1 MTTGTRAVIVLAA
14 VCALAAPRSAAAYL
28 AYQAPAPARL
38 VGFTNEPMEPEFGKV
53 FELFLQLRLSPDLVT
68 FVPDTLLP
76 AHDAFSAGAGD
87 WATEPG
93 PADSIDVRATYY
105 VMGLA
110 NGGVELPTLELWMR
124 PPRAGERPGARPAS
138 ELGDSLA
145 RGEEIRRLVL
155 ELGGVMIQVPSE
167 MQGQEAAIDPR
178 PPADVLGG
186 EWSPWAIGAIAVGVL
201 GIGTLAWLLLAGRF
215 GGPGHLPLLSVS
227 PREEALG
234 ELDRLLALGWHS
246 DGRVDEFY
254 DRTTSVLRRLSEREE
269 PDWSLALT
277 SSELVARIEERWG
290 TGNVEKLRPAIRSAE
305 RVKFGTHRPTADAAE
320 RDWAVIRDWIRELPE
335 S

>member
-1 MTTGTRAVIVLAA
+1 MNARSVLVVAA
-14 VCALAAPRSAAAYL
+14 AAALGAPSSAAAYV
-28 AYQAPAPARL
+28 AYQTPAPARL

-76 AHDAFSAGAGD
+76 AHDAFSAGAGS
-87 WATEPG
+87 WTTEPG

-110 NGGVELPTLELWMR
+110 NGGVELPTLELWLR
-124 PPRAGERPGARPAS
+124 PPREDERPGARPAS

-145 RGEEIRRLVL
+145 RGEETRRLVL

-167 MQGQEAAIDPR
+167 MQGQEAAIDPH
-178 PPADVLGG
+178 PPADVVGG
-186 EWSPWAIGAIAVGVL
+186 EWSPWLIGAVAVGV
-201 GIGTLAWLLLAGRF
+201 IGLAAVAWIFLAGRWS
-215 GGPGHLPLLSVS
+215 GPGHVPVLSVS
-227 PREEALG
+227 PRTEALR
-234 ELDRLLALGWHS
+234 ELERLIALGWHT

-254 DRTTSVLRRLSEREE
+254 DATTSVLRRLSEREE

-290 TGNVEKLRPAIRSAE
+290 TGTVEKLRPAVRSAE
-305 RVKFGTHRPTADAAE
+305 RVKFGTYRPTADAAE
-320 RDWAVIRDWIRELPE
+320 RDWTVIRDWIRELPG